1 MSNNKYKVL
10 VVEDEANICSFIE
23 TLLTTNDYQ
32 ALVAHTCTMGLT
44 LFASH
49 NPDLVILD
57 LGLPDR
63 DGLELIRTV
72 RQKYMTPIIV
82 LSARTDEMDKI
93 EALDLGANDYITK
106 PFGTG
111 ELLARVRVALRLNR
125 YSRTGDAASG
135 GEFQAQ
141 GLRINYDRRKVFG
154 RAGGAPDPDGIQ
166 HRGLF
171 VPACRP
177 GDDLRRHR
185 AGHLGRHRC
194 GQHQKAAG
202 KHGQYPQKAGQPPR
216 QQPLHPQRAGGGLP
230 HDRRGPGEP
239 PGCRGGRMILA
250 LVIFAVT
257 YLLMLALPKERPW
270 VALCSAAV
278 FMALGQL
285 GVYDFSLSAAL
296 GAVDYNVLLMM
307 SGTMGIVSL
316 FIRSRMPARLAEQL
330 IVRVP
335 NAQWAV
341 CVLALFAGVISA
353 FVDNV
358 ATVLMVA
365 PVGLA
370 IARKLKISPVP
381 VIIAIAVSSNL
392 QGAATLVGDTTS
404 ILLGGFAEMNFF
416 DFFWMHGRPG
426 VFWGVEL
433 GALTS
438 LLVLLWL
445 FRREKQSITASVE
458 TQVEDDVPTALMLL
472 TVGLLIV
479 ASFLPQPESG
489 LLATLYDLR
498 SGLICMTLCVVGVVR
513 ACLRDRSAKPLV
525 QVVQELDRD
534 TLLLLFGLFI
544 VIAGIRTAGVID
556 AAAQLFHTVAGEDP
570 FRLYVLLV
578 VVSVVLSAFI
588 DNIPYVA
595 TMLPVVQGIAAL
607 MNNGAGMAPEVFY
620 FGLLTGAT
628 LGGNLTPIG
637 ASANIAAIGI
647 LRKNGETVRTADFL
661 RIGVPFT
668 LAAVL
673 TGSVYLWL
681 VWGRAL

>member
-1 MSNNKYKVL
+1 
-10 VVEDEANICSFIE
+10 
-23 TLLTTNDYQ
+23 
-32 ALVAHTCTMGLT
+32 
-44 LFASH
+44 
-49 NPDLVILD
+49 
-57 LGLPDR
+57 
-63 DGLELIRTV
+63 
-72 RQKYMTPIIV
+72 
-82 LSARTDEMDKI
+82 
-93 EALDLGANDYITK
+93 
-106 PFGTG
+106 
-111 ELLARVRVALRLNR
+111 
-125 YSRTGDAASG
+125 
-135 GEFQAQ
+135 
-141 GLRINYDRRKVFG
+141 
-154 RAGGAPDPDGIQ
+154 
-166 HRGLF
+166 
-171 VPACRP
+171 
-177 GDDLRRHR
+177 
-185 AGHLGRHRC
+185 
-194 GQHQKAAG
+194 
-202 KHGQYPQKAGQPPR
+202 
-216 QQPLHPQRAGGGLP
+216 
-230 HDRRGPGEP
+230 
-239 PGCRGGRMILA
+239 MILA

-404 ILLGGFAEMNFF
+404 ILLGSFAEMNFF
-416 DFFWMHGRPG
+416 DFFWMRGRPG
-426 VFWGVEL
+426 IFWGVEL
-433 GALTS
+433 GALAS
-438 LLVLLWL
+438 MAVLLWL
-445 FRREKQSITASVE
+445 FRRETQPVTAKVE
-458 TQVEDDVPTALMLL
+458 TEVEDDVPAALMLL
-472 TVGLLIV
+472 TVSLLIA
-479 ASFLPQPESG
+479 ASFLPQPGSDV
-489 LLATLYDLR
+489 LRALYELR
-498 SGLICMTLCVVGVVR
+498 SGLVCMGLCLFGLVR
-513 ACLRDRSAKPLV
+513 ACLRARSAKPLSR
-525 QVVQELDRD
+525 VVRELDRD

-544 VIAGIRTAGVID
+544 VIAGVRAAGVID
-556 AAAQLFHTVAGEDP
+556 AAAALFHAIAGEDP
-570 FRLYVLLV
+570 FRLYLLLV
-578 VVSVVLSAFI
+578 AVSVVLSAFI

-595 TMLPVVQGIAAL
+595 AMLPVVQGIAGL
-607 MNNGAGMAPEVFY
+607 MNNGAGMEPYVFY

-647 LRKNGETVRTADFL
+647 LRKNGEVVATKDFL

-673 TGSVYLWL
+673 AGAAYLWL
-681 VWGRAL
+681 VWGRA